1 MDEFLEF
8 TSQFYD
14 FTGINLQ
21 SYKRPQMERRLT
33 FLRDKLG
40 FRDFTSFLTAMR
52 RDPAILHQ
60 LLDRMTINV
69 SEFFRNPERWN
80 ALVSKLAQS
89 EIVQEG
95 QRLEAWSAACSTG
108 EEPYT
113 LAMILDNNFPGL
125 DYHIFATDIDKTV
138 LNSARQGR
146 YRDAQLKGVPERYRH
161 KYFESSS
168 STWTVQRA
176 LWRKVTFQE
185 HNLLRDDYPK
195 SLDLIICR
203 NVLIYFTEE
212 AKHYVVTRLANSLRD
227 GGFLFVGS
235 TEQFLRSE
243 TFGLVQVGPFLYQ
256 KRNAP

>member
-8 TSQFYD
+8 TNEFYQ
-14 FTGINLQ
+14 FTGIDLK

-40 FRDFTSFLTAMR
+40 FGDFRSFLMAMR

-69 SEFFRNPERWN
+69 SEFFRNPERWS
-80 ALVSKLAQS
+80 ALVTKLRDS
-89 EIVQEG
+89 SIVKG

-113 LAMILDNNFPGL
+113 LAMVLAENFPAL
-125 DYHIFATDIDKTV
+125 HYHILATDIDKTV
-138 LNSARQGR
+138 LSNARQGT
-146 YRDAQLKGVPERYRH
+146 YRVPQLKGLPEGYQD
-161 KYFESSS
+161 KYFESSK
-168 STWTVQRA
+168 TTATVGRSLQSNI
-176 LWRKVTFQE
+176 TFKE
-185 HNLLRDDYPK
+185 HNLLRDEYPK

-212 AKHYVVTRLANSLRD
+212 AKHHVVTRLASSLVE

-243 TFGLVQVGPFLYQ
+243 TFGLVPVSPFLYQ
-256 KRNAP
+256 KQ